1 MIGQTSMQGLLRI
14 CLERGASDLHLSV
27 GLPPAARVHGEIV
40 TLPFDNL
47 DPESC
52 KALVLSILNDDQV
65 EKFDQEWELDFSIDV
80 TGIGRCRVNVFRE
93 RGFIEASL
101 RIVTPQIKTLEE
113 LGLSETAVE
122 LTRRPNGMLLIT
134 GPTGVGKT
142 TTFNSILD
150 QINRERRCRII
161 TIEDPI
167 EYIHRHKK
175 SIVLQREVHSDTKS
189 FATAL
194 RHILR
199 QDPDIIGIGEMR
211 DLETISTAITAAET
225 GHLVVATLHTSDAQQ
240 TIDRIVDVF
249 PPFQHE
255 QIRVQLANSLQ
266 GIISQQ
272 LLPTIDKTGRVLAYE
287 LLVATP
293 AVRRLIRENKI
304 PQIDTFIQTGSEFGM
319 ISMDRSLKALYQ
331 QGRIAYDVALS
342 KVKNPAAFKEL

>member
-1 MIGQTSMQGLLRI
+1 MIQALTLPQLLQV
-14 CLERGASDLHLSV
+14 CLDKHASDLHLSV
-27 GLPPAARVHGEIV
+27 GLPPAARIHGEII

-47 DPESC
+47 DPETTQE
-52 KALVLSILNDDQV
+52 LIFSILNQDQIA
-65 EKFDQEWELDFSIDV
+65 KFNQDWELDLSLSIANL
-80 TGIGRCRVNVFRE
+80 GRFRVNVFRE
-93 RGFIEASL
+93 KGFVEGSF
-101 RIVTPQIKTLEE
+101 RIVAPQIKSLEE
-113 LGLSETAVE
+113 LGLSEAAVE
-122 LTRRPNGMLLIT
+122 LSRRPNGLLLVT

-142 TTFNSILD
+142 TTFNSLIE

-175 SIVLQREVHSDTKS
+175 SVILQREVHTDTHS
-189 FATAL
+189 FEKAL

-199 QDPDIIGIGEMR
+199 QDPDIIGVGEMR

-225 GHLVVATLHTSDAQQ
+225 GHLVIATLHTSDAQQ

-249 PPFQHE
+249 PPHQQE
-255 QIRVQLANSLQ
+255 QIRIQLANSLQ

-272 LLPTIDKTGRVLAYE
+272 LLPTVEKKGRVLAYE

-304 PQIDTFIQTGSEFGM
+304 TQLDTFIQTGSEFGM
-319 ISMDRSLKALYQ
+319 QSMDRCLKALYQ
-331 QGRIAYDVALS
+331 QGMIAYDVALS
-342 KVKNPAAFKEL
+342 KAKNPAAFKEL